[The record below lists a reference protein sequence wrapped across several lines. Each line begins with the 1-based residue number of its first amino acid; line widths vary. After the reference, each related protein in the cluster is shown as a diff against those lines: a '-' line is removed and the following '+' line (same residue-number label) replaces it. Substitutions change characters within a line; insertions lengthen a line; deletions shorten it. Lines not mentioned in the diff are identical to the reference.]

1 MAHRSLVAEMQPE
14 PPRGLASFVHN
25 AVLRAAVVAA
35 TWGTLSLPD
44 ALLVREGDL
53 VRHRASASAA
63 QQHIDMAAEKDG
75 VGGTGAGPAGDGAA
89 PVSAQPAKELPS
101 PAPAPAVQ
109 NGETLEQAKK
119 AWRAKQLRIMFL
131 GMMHTLIPF
140 TCRQDFLL
148 TFPRFGGNVGAVTIL
163 MASMSS
169 SAGLFEF
176 IVNPILGK
184 ISDACGRRSGLM
196 IG

>member
-1 MAHRSLVAEMQPE
+1 M
-14 PPRGLASFVHN
+14 
-25 AVLRAAVVAA
+25 
-35 TWGTLSLPD
+35 
-44 ALLVREGDL
+44 
-53 VRHRASASAA
+53 RHRASASAA

-119 AWRAKQLRIMFL
+119 AWRAKQLRIMYWHYFL

-176 IVNPILGK
+176 VVNPILGK
-184 ISDACGRRSGLM
+184 ISDAYGRRSGLM

>member
-1 MAHRSLVAEMQPE
+1 M
-14 PPRGLASFVHN
+14 
-25 AVLRAAVVAA
+25 
-35 TWGTLSLPD
+35 
-44 ALLVREGDL
+44 
-53 VRHRASASAA
+53 SA
-63 QQHIDMAAEKDG
+63 
-75 VGGTGAGPAGDGAA
+75 
-89 PVSAQPAKELPS
+89 PAKELPS

-109 NGETLEQAKK
+109 NGETPEQAKK
-119 AWRAKQLRIMFL
+119 AWRAKQLRIMYWHYFL

-148 TFPRFGGNVGAVTIL
+148 TFERFGGNVGAVTIL

-184 ISDACGRRSGLM
+184 ISDAYGRRSGLM

>member
-1 MAHRSLVAEMQPE
+1 MWHRI
-14 PPRGLASFVHN
+14 
-25 AVLRAAVVAA
+25 
-35 TWGTLSLPD
+35 
-44 ALLVREGDL
+44 
-53 VRHRASASAA
+53 
-63 QQHIDMAAEKDG
+63 QQRMAAEKDG
-75 VGGTGAGPAGDGAA
+75 APAGA
-89 PVSAQPAKELPS
+89 PTSAPAKELPS

-109 NGETLEQAKK
+109 NGETPEQAKK
-119 AWRAKQLRIMFL
+119 AWRAKQLRIMYWHYFL

-184 ISDACGRRSGLM
+184 ISDAYGRRSGLM